1 MRMVSVSISWL
12 VRPLIYSAAS
22 SMGSWRGSGST
33 ASSLANSATRLRFP
47 AASMRSINSRRHPFD
62 LRYGQDLPETAWERC
77 AEVLD
82 HYDVLRIMKQ
92 PW

>member
-1 MRMVSVSISWL
+1 
-12 VRPLIYSAAS
+12 
-22 SMGSWRGSGST
+22 
-33 ASSLANSATRLRFP
+33 
-47 AASMRSINSRRHPFD
+47 MRSINSRRHPFD

-82 HYDVLRIMKQ
+82 HYDVLSIMKQ